1 MIEVASSDRANM
13 NVDVCQR
20 CHFVW
25 FDTREVDTLIPRP
38 LPPAQPELPQ
48 KARELLAIE
57 KVKRLAEEARGSD
70 FDSVRRTNFGNKS
83 RRALACPSNSTW
95 RRTIDDRG

>member
-1 MIEVASSDRANM
+1 MIEVASSDRAKM

-25 FDTREVDTLIPRP
+25 FDIREVDTLVPRP
-38 LPPAQPELPQ
+38 IPPAQPELPQ

-57 KVKRLAEEARGSD
+57 KVYNGSGKRLHD
-70 FDSVRRTNFGNKS
+70 
-83 RRALACPSNSTW
+83 
-95 RRTIDDRG
+95 